1 MQKIAI
7 ISTSALF
14 PGSST
19 PEEFWQ
25 NLMQEK
31 DLTGHATEEDF
42 GGKPDGWFQAEKG
55 IEDRCYS
62 LRGGYIRDFQF
73 DPTGFELPADFLA
86 KQDKLYQWSL
96 YAAKEALRAGG
107 YLDDKE
113 KRAKCGLI
121 LGNLSFPTG
130 SSHKLISEMYVDT
143 MQSNLRELLDDSSLS
158 VQTHKQANPENGVLD
173 YTPSEMVS
181 EALGLQDSHYALDA
195 ACATSLYAIKLA
207 CDELVTGK
215 SDMMLAGAVSAS
227 DQLFI
232 HMGFSIFHAY
242 APRGKKFVPFDNE
255 SAGLVSSEGAGMVL
269 LKRLED
275 AERDGDDI
283 LGVIGGIGL
292 SNDGRGKF
300 LLSPNPKGQQLAFER
315 AYEQGNISPKNTSYL
330 ECHATGTPL
339 GDVTELNS
347 VADFFAQ
354 HHTKPLLGSVKSN
367 MGHLLTAAGMTGLLK
382 VLMAMQKGT
391 IPPNIN
397 LTEPITPENN
407 WEGNSKMIT
416 KQTAWTETDKQAGI
430 NSFGFGGTNAHM
442 VVQNYLKNQ
451 TQSTSTFKPV
461 ELQPMAIVGME
472 AYFGDCRGLDNFYAT
487 IYDNKQHFRELPS
500 RRWKG
505 IENNSDLLKRYGFSD
520 GKAPRGAYIDD
531 FEIDLLRYKIQ
542 PKEAER
548 MHPQQ
553 ALMLKVADDAIKDA
567 GLTEGQNV
575 AVLVAMETELAI
587 HQCLARWDVEWQVKD
602 ALKASNIELTE
613 EQEEELIKLC
623 KSSVYFREGKTAPSE
638 FTGFIGN
645 LIASRVAALWDFSGP
660 AFTVS
665 CGEQSLFKTLEIAQN
680 MLSQGEV
687 DAVVVGA
694 VDFAGGIENV
704 LLRNQKDA
712 INQSEN
718 PSISFNKDD
727 KGWLI
732 GEGAGAIVLK
742 RVEAAKEDKV
752 YTVIDEIGKVSSLEG
767 VGYLELA
774 ATGIEQQDKEELEL
788 LHSTTNMPYLQDMAY
803 FAKKNAVNSQD
814 VVDAE
819 RDMPYS
825 ENMAYQKVALGSVKA
840 NIGHTYAA
848 SGMASLIKTALCVH
862 HRFIPGIPNWDA
874 PKNAVDFEDTNYYFP
889 TESRPWILQNGETTR
904 RAAVNGLHGTQVRLS
919 QAQLTVTSK
928 VPVNSTSTSYLHR
941 HAPKLFILKG
951 KNEAILNAQLLALE
965 SKLETDI
972 DFGKL
977 ASDYFQG
984 EVAGTLKVTVTGV
997 LRIVL
1002 VAGNVDDLAKEIRFF
1017 KSQLSRSFQ
1026 QKQVL
1031 KTPRGSYFSPTPLAE
1046 KGKVAF
1052 VYPGSAT
1059 AYTGLGQDLFQLFP
1073 QLLSHYEDMLGD
1085 IDVFINSDYLF
1096 PKNIN
1101 SKTAAPNIYENT
1113 IAMMSSGVFYSALYT
1128 HLLRRLFKLEP
1139 NIAFG
1144 YSMGECS
1151 SMWYSLDVWH
1161 PDGAE
1166 KFRHSEI
1173 FKNRFAG
1180 NLDLLAETWNVS
1192 SDEAKKR
1199 WVSLVLIAPKA
1210 KVEALLVGK
1219 KNVYLTF
1226 VNTENEVVISGDKTI
1241 CEAIADELKCP
1252 VIPIP
1257 FQNVIHHDF
1266 CKKEKVGL
1274 TDMHHFELAERPA
1287 IDFYSSIT
1295 KDKIELDNLK
1305 IAENSVAVCEQKV
1318 DFTQTIDAVYN
1329 AGARIFIELGANAT
1343 CTNWIES
1350 NLKGREHLA
1359 VAIDQKGKSET
1370 QSILS
1375 LLAQLVSHGVDLDLS
1390 LLYPTVKKEA
1400 AKRSFF
1406 KKIIAGGTPV
1416 FDLFSEESV
1425 RARFSNIKRTAV
1437 QKTVVQKELVLAE
1450 AGAETFSFS
1459 QNTRTARAV
1468 NIAPPPSKN
1477 IGLIKS
1483 EIVMNTNIAA
1493 PEKPKT
1499 TVPIAIGTKMGENG
1513 LPLQDFTDNKHLEG
1527 KEIVFSQEDL
1537 EEFATGK
1544 IANVFG
1550 PEYSIIDGYKR
1561 RVMLPMDPY
1570 LLVSRV
1576 TKMNAKLGEYKPSTM
1591 TTEYDIPYN
1600 AWYSTDGQ
1608 ISSAV
1613 CVESGQCD
1621 LLLISYL
1628 GIDLRNKGEMV
1639 YRLLDCTLTFVDD
1652 FPYEG
1657 QTLRYDISIN
1667 NFVDNGKN
1675 LLFFFSYRCY
1685 VEDRLVLKMDG
1696 GCAGFFGDEQL
1707 EDGAGVVY
1715 SKKELEARKNVK
1727 RKFFTPLLNTT
1738 KTQFSKEDLRHLIN
1752 GDVEKCF
1759 GDISYFA
1766 NGRNPSLRIPPE
1778 QTLMLDRITDVN
1790 LTGGAYGLGTI
1801 TAEKDLKPE
1810 DWYFPCHFRDDEVLA
1825 GSLQAEGGGN
1835 LLRFFMLLLGMQR
1848 LTKDAR
1854 FQPVFDIPQKVRCRK
1869 QVTPDK
1875 DTLLI
1880 YKLEVKEIGLVP
1892 HPYVI
1897 ADLEIISDGIIT
1909 VHFENLGLQLR
1920 EKDNPKYLDPS
1931 GETAISERSKGALM
1945 NERDIETFALGSME
1959 DCFGPEYAVYN
1970 GRNTSRQPNTD
1981 LQVISRILSVDGKRH
1996 DFSKPV
2002 TILAEYDVPTDAW
2015 YYEQNATKT
2024 MPYSILMEIALQPCG
2039 LLGAYLGSTLQFPDM
2054 DLYLRNL
2061 DGDGESFDLPMG
2073 TDFRGKTILNKSIL
2087 TSSIAHGGTILQR
2100 YTFELSVDG
2109 HTFYKG
2115 NSSFGFFTK
2124 EALASQAGLD
2134 KGVEVPAW
2142 YVSNNLTPKD
2152 YLQIN
2157 LDSLYGKMK
2166 LYKAP
2171 AGKPH
2176 YRLSENQLDMLD
2188 KVLISKDSGEYG
2200 KGYIHATKFVKPY
2213 NWFFACHFYQD
2224 PVMPGSLGVESILQ
2238 SMQVFALQQ
2247 DLGKDFKNPKFV
2259 QLAQHKTVWKYRGQ
2273 ILLPVKEMHLEVH
2286 VKSVEMKNGVFALV
2300 ADAYL
2305 WNEGM
2310 RIYQVTDLALG
2321 IEEA

>member
-25 NLMQEK
+25 NLIQEK
-31 DLTGHATEEDF
+31 DLTGHATTADF
-42 GGKPDGWFQAEKG
+42 GENPESFFQAEKG
-55 IEDRCYS
+55 TEDRCYS

-73 DPTGFELPADFLA
+73 DPTGFELPASFLA

-113 KRAKCGLI
+113 ARAKCGLI

-143 MQSNLRELLDDSSLS
+143 MQSNLRELLDDPTLDI
-158 VQTHKQANPENGVLD
+158 QTHKQANPENGVLD

-242 APRGKKFVPFDNE
+242 APRGKKFVPFDRE

-354 HHTKPLLGSVKSN
+354 HDTKPLLGSVKSN

-397 LTEPITPENN
+397 LSEPLLPDTH
-407 WEGNSKMIT
+407 WKDGAKLIT
-416 KQTAWTETDKQAGI
+416 KQTAWTETDKQGGI

-461 ELQPMAIVGME
+461 ELQPMAVVGME
-472 AYFGDCRGLDNFYAT
+472 AYFGDCRGLDDFYAT
-487 IYDNKQHFRELPS
+487 IYDGKQHFRELPS

-602 ALKASNIELTE
+602 ALKASNIELTD

-727 KGWLI
+727 SGWLI

-742 RVEAAKEDKV
+742 RVEAAKEDKI
-752 YTVIDEIGKVSSLEG
+752 YTVIDEIGKAESADNFD
-767 VGYLELA
+767 YLELA
-774 ATGIEQQDKEELEL
+774 ATGIEGQDAAELKQIL
-788 LHSTTNMPYLQDMAY
+788 
-803 FAKKNAVNSQD
+803 
-814 VVDAE
+814 
-819 RDMPYS
+819 
-825 ENMAYQKVALGSVKA
+825 ENKTDTSVALGSVKA

-862 HRFIPGIPNWDA
+862 HRFIPGIPNWNA
-874 PKNAVDFEDTNYYFP
+874 PKNAADFEEINYYFP
-889 TESRPWILQNGETTR
+889 AESRPWILQNGETTR
-904 RAAVNGLHGTQVRLS
+904 RAAVNGLQGTQVRLS
-919 QAQLTVTSK
+919 EQVSD
-928 VPVNSTSTSYLHR
+928 SRRESDSDFLHR
-941 HAPKLFILKG
+941 HIAKLFILQG
-951 KNEAILNAQLLALE
+951 QNETVLLQELTALE
-965 SKLETDI
+965 NALQTNTD
-972 DFGKL
+972 FEEL
-977 ASDYFQG
+977 AQEYFQRQASD
-984 EVAGTLKVTVTGV
+984 TLKVSDTFGLSAQFKVV
-997 LRIVL
+997 LL
-1002 VAGNVDDLAKEIRFF
+1002 GENVANLLKEITFF
-1017 KSQLSRSFQ
+1017 KNQLSRSFQ
-1026 QKQVL
+1026 QNKVL
-1031 KTPRGSYFSPTPLAE
+1031 KTPRGSYFSPTPLAK

-1059 AYTGLGQDLFQLFP
+1059 AYTGLGKDLFQLFP

-1096 PKNIN
+1096 PKHID
-1101 SKTAAPNIYENT
+1101 SKTIAPNIYENT

-1139 NIAFG
+1139 DIAFG

-1161 PDGAE
+1161 PDGAA
-1166 KFRHSEI
+1166 KFRNSEI

-1210 KVEALLVGK
+1210 KVEALVLSK
-1219 KNVYLTF
+1219 ENVYLTF

-1241 CEAIADELKCP
+1241 CEAIANELKCP

-1274 TDMHHFELAERPA
+1274 TDMHHFELADRPS

-1318 DFTQTIDAVYN
+1318 DFTQTTDAVYN
-1329 AGARIFIELGANAT
+1329 AGARIFIELGANGT
-1343 CTNWIES
+1343 CTNWINT
-1350 NLKGREHLA
+1350 NLKGSEHLA

-1375 LLAQLVSHGVDLDLS
+1375 LLAQLVSHGVALDLS
-1390 LLYPTVKKEA
+1390 ILYPTVKKEA

-1406 KKIIAGGTPV
+1406 KKIIVGGTPV

-1425 RARFSNIKRTAV
+1425 RARFSSIKRTTVKKAV
-1437 QKTVVQKELVLAE
+1437 VKKELVLAE
-1450 AGAETFSFS
+1450 VGAESFQLS
-1459 QNTRTARAV
+1459 KNTRTETATY
-1468 NIAPPPSKN
+1468 IAPLPSKN

-1493 PEKPKT
+1493 PEKPKSAA
-1499 TVPIAIGTKMGENG
+1499 VSKMGENG

-1527 KEIVFSQEDL
+1527 KEIVFSQDDL

-1561 RVMLPMDPY
+1561 RVMLPMNPY

-1707 EDGAGVVY
+1707 QDGAGVVY

-1727 RKFFTPLLNTT
+1727 RQFFTPLLNTT

-1759 GDISYFA
+1759 EDISYFA

-1801 TAEKDLKPE
+1801 TAEKDLQPD

-1869 QVTPDK
+1869 QVTPGK

-1897 ADLEIISDGIIT
+1897 ADLEIISDGVIT

-1931 GETAISERSKGALM
+1931 GQTAISERSNGALM

-2002 TILAEYDVPTDAW
+2002 TILAEYDVPTNAW

-2061 DGDGESFDLPMG
+2061 DGDGETFDLPNG

-2100 YTFELSVDG
+2100 YTFELSIDG

-2134 KGVEVPAW
+2134 KGAEVPAW
-2142 YVSNNLTPKD
+2142 YITNNLTTKD
-2152 YLQIN
+2152 YMQIN

-2171 AGKPH
+2171 SDKTH

-2188 KVLISKDSGEYG
+2188 KVLISKDKGEFG

-2259 QLAQHKTVWKYRGQ
+2259 QLANHKTVWKYRGQ

-2286 VKSVEMKNGVFALV
+2286 VKSVEMRDGVLAV
-2300 ADAYL
+2300 IADAYL
-2305 WNEGM
+2305 WNGTM
-2310 RIYQVTDLALG
+2310 RIYQVTDLGIG

>member
-1 MQKIAI
+1 
-7 ISTSALF
+7 
-14 PGSST
+14 
-19 PEEFWQ
+19 
-25 NLMQEK
+25 MQEK
-31 DLTGHATEEDF
+31 DLTGHATKEDF
-42 GGKPDGWFQAEKG
+42 GENPDLFFQAEKG

-96 YAAKEALRAGG
+96 YAAKEALRTGG

-130 SSHKLISEMYVDT
+130 SSHKLVSDMYVNT
-143 MQSNLRELLDDSSLS
+143 MQSNLRELLDDPTLN
-158 VQTHKQANPENGVLD
+158 VQTHKQAQPDNGVLD
-173 YTPSEMVS
+173 YTPSEMVTK
-181 EALGLQDSHYALDA
+181 ALGLQDSHYALDA

-242 APRGKKFVPFDNE
+242 APRDKKFVPFDKN

-275 AERDGDDI
+275 AERDGDEI
-283 LGVIGGIGL
+283 LGLIGGIGL

-300 LLSPNPKGQQLAFER
+300 LLSPNPKGQQLAFDR
-315 AYEQGNISPKNTSYL
+315 AYRQGNISPKNTSYL

-347 VADFFAQ
+347 VADYFAQ
-354 HHTKPLLGSVKSN
+354 YNTKPLLGSVKSN

-382 VLMAMQKGT
+382 VLMAMQKGI

-397 LTEPITPENN
+397 LTDPITPENN
-407 WEGNSKMIT
+407 WEGHSKMIT
-416 KQTAWTETDKQAGI
+416 ETTAWNEPEKQAGI

-442 VVQNYLKNQ
+442 VVQNYTSSPLWSPSPSLDLK
-451 TQSTSTFKPV
+451 
-461 ELQPMAIVGME
+461 PMAVVGMD
-472 AYFGDCRGLDNFYAT
+472 AYFGDCRGLDEFYAT
-487 IYDNKQHFRELPS
+487 IYEGKQHFRELPS

-505 IENNSDLLKRYGFSD
+505 MEKNADLLKSYGFSS

-548 MHPQQ
+548 LHPQQ

-567 GLTEGQNV
+567 GLQEHSNV

-587 HQCLARWDVEWQVKD
+587 HQCLARWDVEWQIKD
-602 ALKASNIELTE
+602 ALKASNIDLTE
-613 EQEEELIKLC
+613 EQEAELIKLC

-694 VDFAGGIENV
+694 VDFSGGIENV
-704 LLRNQKDA
+704 LLRNAKDQV
-712 INQSEN
+712 NSSSN
-718 PSISFNKDD
+718 PSISFNKKD

-732 GEGAGAIVLK
+732 GEGAGALVLK
-742 RVEAAKEDKV
+742 RVEAAEEDKV
-752 YTVIDEIGKVSSLEG
+752 YTIIDGIGEARSNENFD
-767 VGYLELA
+767 YLELA
-774 ATGIEQQDKEELEL
+774 ATGIER
-788 LHSTTNMPYLQDMAY
+788 
-803 FAKKNAVNSQD
+803 QD
-814 VVDAE
+814 VAE
-819 RDMPYS
+819 LQVL
-825 ENMAYQKVALGSVKA
+825 NAQKSDSPTALGSVKA

-848 SGMASLIKTALCVH
+848 SGIAGLIKTALCVH
-862 HRFIPGIPNWDA
+862 HKFIPGIPNWEAPQESAAFAGDA
-874 PKNAVDFEDTNYYFP
+874 YYFP
-889 TESRPWILQNGETTR
+889 QESRPWILQKGRTKR
-904 RAAVNGLHGTQVRLS
+904 KAAVNGLGGTQIRLS
-919 QAQLTVTSK
+919 APATITTK
-928 VPVNSTSTSYLHR
+928 DSTYLHSQ
-941 HAPKLFILKG
+941 APKLFVLSGADESALSSELSALENALQGKEDLKDLAQNFHHTQG
-951 KNEAILNAQLLALE
+951 KKEAAFKLAL
-965 SKLETDI
+965 I
-972 DFGKL
+972 
-977 ASDYFQG
+977 
-984 EVAGTLKVTVTGV
+984 
-997 LRIVL
+997 
-1002 VAGNVDDLAKEIRFF
+1002 AKTKTELSREIRFF
-1017 KSQLSRSFQ
+1017 QSQLARSFQ

-1031 KTPRGSYFSPTPLAE
+1031 KTPNGSYFTPTPLAK

-1059 AYTGLGQDLFQLFP
+1059 AYEGLGQDLFQLFP
-1073 QLLSHYEDMLGD
+1073 DLLSHYEEMLGD

-1096 PKNIN
+1096 PKLKDAQ
-1101 SKTAAPNIYENT
+1101 STAPDIYKDT
-1113 IAMMSSGVFYSALYT
+1113 IAMMSAGVFYSALYT

-1139 NIAFG
+1139 DIAFG

-1151 SMWYSLDVWH
+1151 SMWYSLGVWH

-1166 KFRHSEI
+1166 KFRKSDI

-1180 NLDLLAETWNVS
+1180 NLDLLAETWNITS
-1192 SDEAKKR
+1192 AEAKER
-1199 WVSLVLIAPKA
+1199 WVSLVLIAPIKQVKA
-1210 KVEALLVGK
+1210 LVQDK
-1219 KNVYLTF
+1219 ENVYLTF
-1226 VNTENEVVISGDKTI
+1226 INTENEVVISGDKNL
-1241 CEAIADELKCP
+1241 CKEIAGTLGCP
-1252 VIPIP
+1252 AIPIP

-1274 TDMHHFELAERPA
+1274 TDMHYFELADQPA
-1287 IDFYSSIT
+1287 IDFYSSIS
-1295 KDKIELDNLK
+1295 KDKISLDNSE
-1305 IAENSVAVCEQKV
+1305 IADNSVAVCEQQV
-1318 DFTQTIDAVYN
+1318 NFPQTVETVYE

-1343 CTNWIES
+1343 CTNWIKA
-1350 NLKGREHLA
+1350 NLQGREFFA
-1359 VAIDQKGKSET
+1359 ASIDQKGQSEAR
-1370 QSILS
+1370 SVFS
-1375 LLAQLVSHGVDLDLS
+1375 LLAQLISQGLDLDLS
-1390 LLYPTVKKEA
+1390 LLYPQIQKAE
-1400 AKRSFF
+1400 AKRSFL
-1406 KKIIAGGTPV
+1406 KKIIPGGTPV

-1425 RARFSNIKRTAV
+1425 RARFSNIKRRTVKKAV
-1437 QKTVVQKELVLAE
+1437 VPEERVLVAAE
-1450 AGAETFSFS
+1450 ADAFSFS
-1459 QNTRTARAV
+1459 QNARMRATTV
-1468 NIAPPPSKN
+1468 FAPPPSKN
-1477 IGLIKS
+1477 TGLNKS
-1483 EIVMNTNIAA
+1483 DKIMDTHIAA
-1493 PEKPKT
+1493 PERPKT
-1499 TVPIAIGTKMGENG
+1499 QVPAKVGENG
-1513 LPLQDFTDNKHLEG
+1513 LRLQDFTDNKHLEG
-1527 KEIVFSQEDL
+1527 KEIVFTQEDL

-1550 PEYSIIDGYKR
+1550 PEYAIIDTYRR
-1561 RVMLPMDPY
+1561 RVMLPMHPY

-1667 NFVDNGKN
+1667 NFVDNGEN

-1696 GCAGFFGDEQL
+1696 GCAGFFTDEQL
-1707 EDGAGVVY
+1707 DEGAGVVY
-1715 SKKELEARKNVK
+1715 SNSEIEARKNAK
-1727 RKFFTPLLNTT
+1727 RKYFTPLLTT
-1738 KTQFSKEDLRHLIN
+1738 HKKQFSKEDLRHLIN
-1752 GDVEKCF
+1752 GEPEKCF
-1759 GDISYFA
+1759 DDISYFA

-1778 QTLMLDRITDVN
+1778 QTLMLDRITDVD
-1790 LTGGAYGLGTI
+1790 LIGGAYGLGTI

-1869 QVTPDK
+1869 QVTPGK
-1875 DTLLI
+1875 DTLLV

-1897 ADLEIISDGIIT
+1897 ADLEIISDGVIT

-1920 EKDNPKYLDPS
+1920 EKDNPKYLDPT
-1931 GETAISERSKGALM
+1931 GETKISERSKGALM
-1945 NERDIETFALGSME
+1945 TEKDVETFALGSME
-1959 DCFGPEYAVYN
+1959 ECFGPEYALYN
-1970 GRNTSRQPNTD
+1970 GRSTSRQPNTD
-1981 LQVISRILSVDGKRH
+1981 LQVISRVLSVDGQRG
-1996 DFSKPV
+1996 DFSKPS
-2002 TILAEYDVPTDAW
+2002 TILAEYDVPENAW
-2015 YYEQNATKT
+2015 YYEENATKT

-2039 LLGAYLGSTLQFPDM
+2039 LLGAYLGSTLQFPEV

-2061 DGDGESFDLPMG
+2061 DGDGETFDLPMG
-2073 TDFRGKTILNKSIL
+2073 TDFRGKTILNKSVL
-2087 TSSIAHGGTILQR
+2087 VSSIAHGGTILQR
-2100 YTFELSVDG
+2100 YTFELSIDG
-2109 HTFYKG
+2109 HVFYKG

-2134 KGVEVPAW
+2134 KGQEIPAW
-2142 YVSNNLTPKD
+2142 YVSNNLTPKN
-2152 YLQIN
+2152 YMRIN

-2171 AGKPH
+2171 AHKPH

-2188 KVLISKDSGEYG
+2188 KVLIAKDQGEFG
-2200 KGYIHATKFVKPY
+2200 KGYIHATKYVKPY

-2238 SMQVFALQQ
+2238 SIQVYALQQ
-2247 DLGKDFKNPKFV
+2247 DLGKDFNNPRFV

-2286 VKSVEMKNGVFALV
+2286 IKSVEKRDGLLAII

-2310 RIYQVTDLALG
+2310 RIYHVTDLGLG
-2321 IEEA
+2321 IEEG